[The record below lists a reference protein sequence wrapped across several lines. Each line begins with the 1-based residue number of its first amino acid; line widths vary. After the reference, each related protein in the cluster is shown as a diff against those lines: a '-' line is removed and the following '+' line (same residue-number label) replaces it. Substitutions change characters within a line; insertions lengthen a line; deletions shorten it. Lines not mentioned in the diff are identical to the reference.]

1 MAYKK
6 TTKYKGI
13 TRVDRDAGVHPDGRR
28 ITATHGYFVRVT
40 WKGQTFRKFFSDSVH
55 GDRLG
60 ALEAAKDWRIAM
72 ERELGKPRSER
83 QVIGIPHTETGI
95 VGIRKVVSGPW
106 GHEGYEATWVKPDGT
121 IGRTSYSI
129 QKNGEREALRLA
141 IAARKR
147 GEEARRNS
155 RFSGRSKRVARSAE
169 PTAVTVPPS
178 PPPALERAAEDWFD
192 TLDPSRF
199 EPPSFSLPSFGKPPL
214 RLEDY
219 DGS

>member
-60 ALEAAKDWRIAM
+60 ALDAAKDSRIPN
-72 ERELGKPRSER
+72 EREIGKPRSER
-83 QVIGIPHTETGI
+83 QVIGISHTETGI

-106 GHEGYEATWVKPDGT
+106 GHEAYEATWVKPDGT

-147 GEEARRNS
+147 GEEVRRNS
-155 RFSGRSKRVARSAE
+155 RFSGRPKRGARPAE
-169 PTAVTVPPS
+169 PGAAPPS
-178 PPPALERAAEDWFD
+178 PPPANERAGDWFD
-192 TLDPSRF
+192 NLDPSRF